1 MLKDDPTKLDDRIDP
16 DGAGGDHYLDDTAD
30 VNHKPDHESQ
40 EMIAGRPENGNGG
53 LVALPPGAGGLKDYP
68 SVWTPGTGTVWNRYP
83 SDGVLHLDATD
94 WQPAEG
100 ERQLLKQKLEAVTR
114 DPADPTAVG
123 TADRPFGPNGL
134 NELAQYIDPRTVNRV
149 VSIQLTHPPNSGGTD
164 PRYPPLPALP
174 AEQVYSPPTVHP
186 FGHKIQDDATEYN
199 DLVDELVVCTTVG
212 AYLLRSKTDANG
224 VTTYDP
230 PVLISDVSAPGDVDV
245 RDVTTADFNQDGVR
259 DLVVVTGPGSPDSV
273 YLADPTD
280 PLMKKVG
287 ENSDV
292 AGWTPPD
299 PNSNGATRGGLRKED
314 FGRTLANGGGDGV
327 QGTPDDVYS
336 TTLLRDSTSVVAL
349 DPDGDGL
356 PDLIIV
362 GTRNSLDYMICCGD
376 SSAAGVHDVLMPSG
390 GAAADTES
398 VAAAMLHPP
407 LNADGTRKDTADLSD
422 AALKDSTKITVVFGT
437 GTAPAENRG
446 SVDYYLQIRAYTAD
460 GTAKRARI
468 TDFAADVNVNEK
480 TLAQLPGSVS
490 GDEARVTH
498 TVTFVEMKR
507 SVAKGTSTGVT
518 GPDRLE
524 NHLYLGYQHQDME
537 DVVESSVFGHY
548 YDPAD
553 ADPDDL
559 TAADRGAI
567 GKDTTMV
574 DFMRDGMRGLDV
586 LLVDDTAVVYLSSNG
601 GSVYEIIPTY
611 SSNRLEYDHNADA
624 NVKLGVMRADG
635 TTLDLTTPPA
645 TDETRDAE
653 YSAGL
658 VVVANFDGDDYP
670 DVLSGRHISYNA
682 GAAGTEKDDHPG
694 QRGIYDTEPIEWWT
708 FGPTPSAVEALDA
721 DGDGVLDL
729 VVIGRGLVDAT
740 TLLPADGAGTRTTH
754 LQLLLNDG
762 SGNFERAERRVVL
775 DTGSADAPVGFDDKT
790 TDGVVRA
797 TKIATGQLNAGTDA
811 RDDVVVLWPNGAVSI
826 LLSDSD
832 GASDADAAHKYAL
845 LDDVYSA
852 ADGVVDI
859 LVASLTGVAAADATK
874 RPQQDVLILLDT
886 GAVALLPGTALAAA
900 GATASTVKSAAIGV
914 AKPTGMATGETITKI
929 ALGHVLRSGPGGSA
943 SGFKRKDAA
952 DGDSGLPLRKSNG
965 DANANPTDT
974 SVGGDTLAPAIIG
987 QTDNAGNLR
996 DELEPELRVPDIVL
1010 AGSHAVYLIA
1020 PSAETARKL
1029 VRTVASRYGPS
1040 PAGSTTPSPK
1050 AEQLF
1055 SYPSSPRALTGLQVK
1070 DVDRNALSDVILS
1083 FRKDAANT
1091 IFRSIFYVR
1100 NGFGGKAA
1108 EAEVQADA
1116 NANPPIEYSPAL
1128 NPAEVL
1134 RRDCAADPRD
1144 TACASYL
1151 GPAKVGD
1158 LQVPTETILSQASS
1172 SPADNGEG
1180 TIRLLVE
1187 DVDRDGYFDI
1197 IYATEYSEGARV
1209 VLARKKHVAGAP
1221 SGTTTVAGQQSAE
1234 TYTQHSEVPENPV
1247 AEIAAVRQN
1256 MANWM
1261 DALLA
1266 SFDTTPTVIGRDTD
1280 ITAAQELYTG
1290 EDRYGVVN
1298 RANDYKNTA
1307 MVRQYKPENDAEQV
1321 TQEFVTVPTILDTD
1335 GYMLPNQANR
1345 VTRQVCPAPKEKVVP
1360 LELEFQVDFPTVP
1373 CTPPDYPDCV
1383 LPYPLQ
1389 MSGGVVPTVG
1399 GNTLPICASSVER
1412 VWRLAQVRD
1421 PSPPPSPPPP
1431 SPPPPSPPPSP
1442 PPPSPPPSPPPPS
1455 PPPSPPPPSPPPSPP
1470 PPSPPPPSPPP
1481 PSPPPGVFFNINST
1495 NATQEDVIYANE
1507 YFESLE
1513 YEGPVLTPGDLV
1525 IWIRHDDVVKYQQLK
1540 FTACGGVVS
1549 GTCKKDSNACE
1560 LVKYQS
1566 LDRDT
1571 TVGGQ
1576 NLGHGGVA
1584 WYSEYG
1590 KTHAQKDAAK
1600 HDADGEANDK
1610 FAIPNQNQDFDGNVL
1625 ATPPDYH
1632 QVRAF
1637 SSLRPRHVSS
1647 HALPVCAKKVRL
1659 RRPPRLEDERQV
1671 QVLRER
1677 RDRVHGEHRRPAHVP
1692 AARGRWRRAG
1702 ALRRLG
1708 RLHHQ
1713 LRRRARQGRHGDG
1726 RRRAHRPRLLPQPHA
1741 RLGDPLQLDHGL
1753 LHRERRTVLWHQH
1766 VDHGHRVRGR
1776 ARPDLVAGQAPRVVL
1791 PAVRR
1796 SEEDQGRLL

>member
-1 MLKDDPTKLDDRIDP
+1 VRFTLLVPNDYSLLEEQTGVSQGDSVFQHVVKDRPDQLDDLIDP
-16 DGAGGDHYLDDTAD
+16 DEPGADSAFGTDDDFYVPDGADGNDGSDGNDVD
-30 VNHKPDHESQ
+30 VNHKPDHESE
-40 EMIAGRPENGNGG
+40 EMIVGRPENGNGG

-83 SDGVLHLDATD
+83 PGGSASGDATD

-186 FGHKIQDDATEYN
+186 FGHKIQDDTTEYN

-230 PVLISDVSAPGDVDV
+230 PVLISDASAPGDVDV

-327 QGTPDDVYS
+327 QGTPDDVY
-336 TTLLRDSTSVVAL
+336 TTALLRDSTSVVAL
-349 DPDGDGL
+349 DPDGDSL

-362 GTRNSLDYMICCGD
+362 GTRSALDYMICCGD
-376 SSAAGVHDVLMPSG
+376 ASAAGVHDVLMPSG

-537 DVVESSVFGHY
+537 DVVDSSVFGHY

-635 TTLDLTTPPA
+635 TTLDLTTAPA

-670 DVLSGRHISYNA
+670 DVLSGRHISYNGA
-682 GAAGTEKDDHPG
+682 AAGTRKHDHDG
-694 QRGIYDTEPIEWWT
+694 QRGIYDASPVEWWT

-721 DGDGVLDL
+721 DADGDLDL
-729 VVIGRGLVDAT
+729 VVIGRGLVDAA
-740 TLLPADGAGTRTTH
+740 TLLPADGAGTRQTR

-762 SGNFERAERRVVL
+762 SGNFERAERRAAL
-775 DTGSADAPVGFDDKT
+775 DTGASDAAVEFDDKT

-797 TKIATGQLNAGTDA
+797 AKIATGQLNAGTDA

-826 LLSDSD
+826 LLSNSGSD
-832 GASDADAAHKYAL
+832 SDADAAHKYTL

-852 ADGVVDI
+852 ADGVVDV

-874 RPQQDVLILLDT
+874 RPQEDVLLLLST
-886 GAVALLPGTALAAA
+886 GAVALLPGTALAAG
-900 GATASTVKSAAIGV
+900 GATASTVKSAAVDI
-914 AKPTGMATGETITKI
+914 AAPTGMATGETVTKI
-929 ALGHVLRSGPGGSA
+929 ELGHVLRSGPGGSA
-943 SGFKRKDAA
+943 SGFMRKDAA
-952 DGDSGLPLRKSNG
+952 DGDSGLPLRESGG

-987 QTDNAGNLR
+987 QTDNAGNIR

-1020 PSAETARKL
+1020 PSADTAKKL
-1029 VRTVASRYGPS
+1029 VRTVTSRYGT
-1040 PAGSTTPSPK
+1040 ST
-1050 AEQLF
+1050 AEKLF
-1055 SYPSSPRALTGLQVK
+1055 SYPSSPRPLTGLQVH
-1070 DVDRNALSDVILS
+1070 DSVRGRPIPIAGARRRALTPRL
-1083 FRKDAANT
+1083 F
-1091 IFRSIFYVR
+1091 VR
-1100 NGFGGKAA
+1100 AGP
-1108 EAEVQADA
+1108 QRPRRR
-1116 NANPPIEYSPAL
+1116 PPQLPQGRRQHHLPLHLLRPQRIRRQGRRRRPQ
-1128 NPAEVL
+1128 PRRGPPPRL
-1134 RRDCAADPRD
+1134 RRRPARRRLRQLPRPRRSRRPPGPHRDDP
-1144 TACASYL
+1144 L
-1151 GPAKVGD
+1151 
-1158 LQVPTETILSQASS
+1158 
-1172 SPADNGEG
+1172 
-1180 TIRLLVE
+1180 
-1187 DVDRDGYFDI
+1187 
-1197 IYATEYSEGARV
+1197 
-1209 VLARKKHVAGAP
+1209 
-1221 SGTTTVAGQQSAE
+1221 AGQQLPRRQRRGHDSA
-1234 TYTQHSEVPENPV
+1234 
-1247 AEIAAVRQN
+1247 ARR
-1256 MANWM
+1256 
-1261 DALLA
+1261 
-1266 SFDTTPTVIGRDTD
+1266 GR
-1280 ITAAQELYTG
+1280 
-1290 EDRYGVVN
+1290 
-1298 RANDYKNTA
+1298 
-1307 MVRQYKPENDAEQV
+1307 
-1321 TQEFVTVPTILDTD
+1321 
-1335 GYMLPNQANR
+1335 
-1345 VTRQVCPAPKEKVVP
+1345 
-1360 LELEFQVDFPTVP
+1360 
-1373 CTPPDYPDCV
+1373 
-1383 LPYPLQ
+1383 
-1389 MSGGVVPTVG
+1389 
-1399 GNTLPICASSVER
+1399 
-1412 VWRLAQVRD
+1412 
-1421 PSPPPSPPPP
+1421 
-1431 SPPPPSPPPSP
+1431 
-1442 PPPSPPPSPPPPS
+1442 
-1455 PPPSPPPPSPPPSPP
+1455 
-1470 PPSPPPPSPPP
+1470 
-1481 PSPPPGVFFNINST
+1481 
-1495 NATQEDVIYANE
+1495 
-1507 YFESLE
+1507 
-1513 YEGPVLTPGDLV
+1513 
-1525 IWIRHDDVVKYQQLK
+1525 
-1540 FTACGGVVS
+1540 
-1549 GTCKKDSNACE
+1549 
-1560 LVKYQS
+1560 
-1566 LDRDT
+1566 
-1571 TVGGQ
+1571 
-1576 NLGHGGVA
+1576 
-1584 WYSEYG
+1584 
-1590 KTHAQKDAAK
+1590 
-1600 HDADGEANDK
+1600 
-1610 FAIPNQNQDFDGNVL
+1610 
-1625 ATPPDYH
+1625 
-1632 QVRAF
+1632 
-1637 SSLRPRHVSS
+1637 RPR
-1647 HALPVCAKKVRL
+1647 RL
-1659 RRPPRLEDERQV
+1659 
-1671 QVLRER
+1671 LRHHLCI
-1677 RDRVHGEHRRPAHVP
+1677 RVF
-1692 AARGRWRRAG
+1692 
-1702 ALRRLG
+1702 
-1708 RLHHQ
+1708 
-1713 LRRRARQGRHGDG
+1713 RRRARRARAQEAR
-1726 RRRAHRPRLLPQPHA
+1726 RRRAHGHYDRHRAAAGRDLHA
-1741 RLGDPLQLDHGL
+1741 AQRGA
-1753 LHRERRTVLWHQH
+1753 RESRRR
-1766 VDHGHRVRGR
+1766 DRGR
-1776 ARPDLVAGQAPRVVL
+1776 AREHGQLDGRLARQLRHDAHGHRRRRGHLGRGRAVHGRGSLRRRQPGVQQLQEPRHDTPVQARGRQRRRDAGVCQGAHDPHYGRLHAAQPGQPGHEADLPGAEGEGRAAGIGISSGLRAQHSTLTHDLFSAPILLTCSTLVRCTAYGAVYAPGLSRLRAAL
-1791 PAVRR
+1791 PAPNVRWHR
-1796 SEEDQGRLL
+1796 THRGRQHPPNLRLKRGTRLPLSPSARPLAAAIAAAAEPAAA

>member
-1 MLKDDPTKLDDRIDP
+1 MRLALRTGASNTRRPPPPTAAHRSPVAPRRYYYKQREPPDTATDKGLGDTADNPENQVWSFWVRFTLLLPNDYSLLEEQTDASQGHSVFQYVLKDDPTKLDDRIDP
-16 DGAGGDHYLDDTAD
+16 DGAGGNHYIEDTTD
-30 VNHKPDHESQ
+30 VNHKPDHEDQ
-40 EMIAGRPENGNGG
+40 EMIVGRPENGNGG
-53 LVALPPGAGGLKDYP
+53 IVALPPGAGGLKDYP
-68 SVWTPGTGTVWNRYP
+68 SVWTPGTGTIWNRFP
-83 SDGVLHLDATD
+83 PDGSASGDATD
-94 WQPAEG
+94 WAPTEA
-100 ERQLLKQKLEAVTR
+100 ERQLLKEKLEGVMR
-114 DPADPTAVG
+114 DPSDPTAVG
-123 TADRPFGPNGL
+123 PARPYGPNGL

-149 VSIQLTHPPNSGGTD
+149 VSIELTHPPKTGDTD
-164 PRYPPLPALP
+164 PRYPTVDTNGDYFPPTIHPLPHTMAADL
-174 AEQVYSPPTVHP
+174 
-186 FGHKIQDDATEYN
+186 TEYN

-212 AYLLRSKTDANG
+212 AYLLRSKTDAND

-230 PVLISDVSAPGDVDV
+230 PVLISDVSAPGDIDV

-292 AGWTPPD
+292 TGWTPPN

-314 FGRTLANGGGDGV
+314 FGRTFVNGGGDV
-327 QGTPDDVYS
+327 GTADEGPNDDVYV
-336 TTLLRDSTSVVAL
+336 TTLKRDSTSVVAL
-349 DPDGDGL
+349 DPDGDGIF
-356 PDLIIV
+356 DVIIV

-407 LNADGTRKDTADLSD
+407 LNADGTRKDTADLSN

-446 SVDYYLQIRAYTAD
+446 SVDYFLQIRAYTAD
-460 GTAKRARI
+460 GTAKRTRI
-468 TDFAADVNVNEK
+468 TDFAADVNLNEK

-498 TVTFVEMKR
+498 TVKFVEMKR
-507 SVAKGTSTGVT
+507 SVAKGTTTGVT

-524 NHLYLGYQHQDME
+524 NHLYLGYQHQDMD

-548 YDPAD
+548 YDPGD

-559 TAADRGAI
+559 TTASRGAI

-611 SSNRLEYDHNADA
+611 SSNRLEYDHNSDE

-635 TTLDLTTPPA
+635 TTLDLTTAPA

-682 GAAGTEKDDHPG
+682 AAAGTEKDDHPG

-729 VVIGRGLVDAT
+729 VVIGRGLVDAA
-740 TLLPADGAGTRTTH
+740 TLLPADGEGTRKTH

-775 DTGSADAPVGFDDKT
+775 DTGNSDAPVGFDDKT

-832 GASDADAAHKYAL
+832 GAADADAAHKYTL
-845 LDDVYSA
+845 LDDVYTA

-900 GATASTVKSAAIGV
+900 SATASTVKAAAVGI
-914 AKPTGMATGETITKI
+914 AAPTGMAATETITKI

-952 DGDSGLPLRKSNG
+952 DGDSGLPLRESNG

-987 QTDNAGNLR
+987 QTDNAGNIR

-1040 PAGSTTPSPK
+1040 PAGSTTPSPV
-1050 AEQLF
+1050 AEELF
-1055 SYPSSPRALTGLQVK
+1055 TYPSSPRALTGLQVK
-1070 DVDRNALSDVILS
+1070 DVDRNGLSDVILS

-1091 IFRSIFYVR
+1091 IFRSIIYIR

-1108 EAEVQADA
+1108 DGG
-1116 NANPPIEYSPAL
+1116 L

-1151 GPAKVGD
+1151 GPAEVDD
-1158 LQVPTETILSQASS
+1158 LQTRTETILSQASS

-1187 DVDRDGYFDI
+1187 DVDRDGYFDV
-1197 IYATEYSEGARV
+1197 IYASEFSEGARV
-1209 VLARKKHVAGAP
+1209 VLARKKHVAGEP
-1221 SGTTTVAGQQSAE
+1221 SGTTTATGLADVE
-1234 TYTQHSEVPENPV
+1234 TYTAHSEVPENP
-1247 AEIAAVRQN
+1247 IADIEKVRTN

-1266 SFDTTPTVIGRDTD
+1266 NFDTTPTVIGRDTD
-1280 ITAAQELYTG
+1280 ISAADELYTG
-1290 EDRYGVVN
+1290 EDRCVAELRPHKPPQRSTHSRFDSG
-1298 RANDYKNTA
+1298 TA
-1307 MVRQYKPENDAEQV
+1307 WSTGR
-1321 TQEFVTVPTILDTD
+1321 PT
-1335 GYMLPNQANR
+1335 A
-1345 VTRQVCPAPKEKVVP
+1345 TR
-1360 LELEFQVDFPTVP
+1360 
-1373 CTPPDYPDCV
+1373 TPPW
-1383 LPYPLQ
+1383 
-1389 MSGGVVPTVG
+1389 
-1399 GNTLPICASSVER
+1399 CASTSPR
-1412 VWRLAQVRD
+1412 TPTATRRRSLPRCLRSSTRTTTCCPTRPTGLRGRPARLR
-1421 PSPPPSPPPP
+1421 
-1431 SPPPPSPPPSP
+1431 
-1442 PPPSPPPSPPPPS
+1442 
-1455 PPPSPPPPSPPPSPP
+1455 
-1470 PPSPPPPSPPP
+1470 
-1481 PSPPPGVFFNINST
+1481 
-1495 NATQEDVIYANE
+1495 
-1507 YFESLE
+1507 
-1513 YEGPVLTPGDLV
+1513 
-1525 IWIRHDDVVKYQQLK
+1525 
-1540 FTACGGVVS
+1540 
-1549 GTCKKDSNACE
+1549 
-1560 LVKYQS
+1560 
-1566 LDRDT
+1566 
-1571 TVGGQ
+1571 
-1576 NLGHGGVA
+1576 
-1584 WYSEYG
+1584 
-1590 KTHAQKDAAK
+1590 
-1600 HDADGEANDK
+1600 
-1610 FAIPNQNQDFDGNVL
+1610 
-1625 ATPPDYH
+1625 
-1632 QVRAF
+1632 
-1637 SSLRPRHVSS
+1637 
-1647 HALPVCAKKVRL
+1647 AKKSC
-1659 RRPPRLEDERQV
+1659 
-1671 QVLRER
+1671 
-1677 RDRVHGEHRRPAHVP
+1677 
-1692 AARGRWRRAG
+1692 RWNSR
-1702 ALRRLG
+1702 
-1708 RLHHQ
+1708 
-1713 LRRRARQGRHGDG
+1713 
-1726 RRRAHRPRLLPQPHA
+1726 
-1741 RLGDPLQLDHGL
+1741 
-1753 LHRERRTVLWHQH
+1753 
-1766 VDHGHRVRGR
+1766 
-1776 ARPDLVAGQAPRVVL
+1776 
-1791 PAVRR
+1791 
-1796 SEEDQGRLL
+1796 